1 MNRSFPGSLGKESS
15 HGGGSTCKCPKSVDV
30 GTSNGTN
37 AGDANSRHADGTGG
51 GGREDLGQNA
61 RDLVTSESK
70 GHVSISLHKAGA
82 PGARVRFLMVV
93 AVFVSPWGQNTDD
106 KISLLSPTSSPARPP
121 PTKGTPTVH
130 SPLLPSL
137 CLFSQCCTD
146 VIVSTYFQKV
156 AVSEHSCTRTFVL
169 GS

>member
-1 MNRSFPGSLGKESS
+1 M
-15 HGGGSTCKCPKSVDV
+15 
-30 GTSNGTN
+30 
-37 AGDANSRHADGTGG
+37 
-51 GGREDLGQNA
+51 
-61 RDLVTSESK
+61 
-70 GHVSISLHKAGA
+70 
-82 PGARVRFLMVV
+82 RFLMVV